1 MNLHE
6 AANIGATLI
15 AELILILAKSS
26 KGLQG
31 ENLDKIVFLI
41 ENLKEAK
48 TILDTH
54 YPPPL
59 SINVAETISVKD
71 RFGG

>member
-1 MNLHE
+1 MTLHE

-15 AELILILAKSS
+15 AERVLILAKASE
-26 KGLQG
+26 GLQG
-31 ENLDKIVFLI
+31 ADLDKMVFFI

-48 TILDTH
+48 TLLDTH

-59 SINVAETISVKD
+59 SINVAETISAKD
-71 RFGG
+71 KFG